1 MNARNDAIQHGRVFV
16 QIQPHVR
23 EGCELALS
31 YERLRNKSYA
41 FALDDVDLQQNQKHR
56 HENRNHHAV
65 HHVELGPHAG
75 RAHHL
80 FVSAGNPCMFSH
92 ILAILA
98 RMNSMDNLCRYKNAA
113 HTTAAYRDTDRLV
126 KRL

>member
-1 MNARNDAIQHGRVFV
+1 MPGQKFTPSSAMNARNDAIQHGRVFV

-75 RAHHL
+75 RTHHL
-80 FVSAGNPCMFSH
+80 FVSVRASAANTRIFRH
-92 ILAILA
+92 TLAILA
-98 RMNSMDNLCRYKNAA
+98 
-113 HTTAAYRDTDRLV
+113 
-126 KRL
+126 